1 MQNDGVGSLSIFN
14 LPFNIYHP
22 SIMRILTAALITI
35 ISFNLTGCA
44 SLIAMKSN
52 AGDLLEW
59 VKLSMS
65 GVTIQQ
71 PKEYIEDA
79 VQEAKDLKDD
89 VENRIDNV
97 SEGVQKIQDGR
108 DLIKQG
114 LGIDDET
121 GTGSTEE

>member
-1 MQNDGVGSLSIFN
+1 
-14 LPFNIYHP
+14 
-22 SIMRILTAALITI
+22 MRILTAALITI